1 LLNPE
6 VLTIGF
12 ARRFVGY
19 KRPNLL
25 LDDPDRLIRMLNH
38 PQRPVQF
45 IIAGKAHPQDSP
57 GKALLHDWIEF
68 IRCPEVRP
76 HIIFIPD
83 YDMALATRLVQGVDV
98 WINTRG
104 VLGSLWYQRMK
115 VLVNGG
121 LNLSERD
128 GWWAEAF
135 RPEIGWAIG
144 EEQEH
149 SDSPDWDTKEADELY
164 SVLEREVIPNY
175 YERDSSGISQVW
187 VKRMRASMAELT
199 PRFSTNR
206 MIRDYIEQI
215 YLPALQR
222 YQNRIVDKG
231 HNAMLMSQWRES
243 IQKEWARLHFGKLR
257 IEEQPGFYR
266 FKIPV
271 YLNDLDPEAISV
283 QLYADPISGEEPEIY
298 ECLKGKKLAGAINS
312 YNYSVRIPARR
323 PADRYTPRI
332 IPYLKEFQFL

>member
-1 LLNPE
+1 
-6 VLTIGF
+6 
-12 ARRFVGY
+12 
-19 KRPNLL
+19 
-25 LDDPDRLIRMLNH
+25 M
-38 PQRPVQF
+38 Q
-45 IIAGKAHPQDSP
+45 
-57 GKALLHDWIEF
+57 
-68 IRCPEVRP
+68 P

-83 YDMALATRLVQGVDV
+83 YDMTLATQLVQGVDV
-98 WINTRG
+98 WINTPRRPWEACG
-104 VLGSLWYQRMK
+104 TSGMK

-135 RPEIGWAIG
+135 RPEIGWVIG

-149 SDSPDWDTKEADELY
+149 SDSPDWDAKEADELY
-164 SVLEREVIPNY
+164 SVLEREVIPIY

-187 VKRMRASMAELT
+187 VKRMRASMTELT

-215 YLPALQR
+215 YLPAIQQ
-222 YQNRIVDKG
+222 YQNRIIDKG
-231 HNAMLMSQWRES
+231 HNATLLSQWRES
-243 IQKEWARLHFGKLR
+243 IQKKWAHLHFGKLG

-283 QLYADPISGEEPEIY
+283 QLYADSLSGEEPEIY
-298 ECLKGKKLAGAINS
+298 ECLKGKKLADAING

-323 PADRYTPRI
+323 PPDHYTPRI
-332 IPYLKEFQFL
+332 IPYLKEVSIPLETNQILWYEPGNASIGSF